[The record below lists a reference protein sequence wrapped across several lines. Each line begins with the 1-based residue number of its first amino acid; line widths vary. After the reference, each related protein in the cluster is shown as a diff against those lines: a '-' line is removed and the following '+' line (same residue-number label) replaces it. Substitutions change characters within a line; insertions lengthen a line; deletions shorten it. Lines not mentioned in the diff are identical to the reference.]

1 MGRGFLDI
9 PGVVWLGKGY
19 PKETILSTEIEVLF
33 MLSAVKRFLIGRP
46 LKSGQLGEQKLNKT
60 KALAILSSDAL
71 SSVAYGPEQIL
82 LVLVTVSAVAFWY
95 TIPIGIGILILL
107 LALIL
112 SYRQIIFAY
121 PHGGGAYVVSKKNLG
136 INPGLIA
143 GGSLLVDYILTVA
156 VSVSSGTDA
165 ITSAFPGLHPY
176 NVVIACALV
185 VLITILNLRG
195 ITESASILAY
205 PVYLFVLALFIL
217 IGVGLYKIA
226 TGQVPPTLHAPI
238 GTPVAGISL
247 FLLLRAFASGSSA
260 LTGVEAIS
268 NAIPNFRDPAPNNAS
283 KTLMAMGTLLA
294 ILFAGI
300 VFLAYY
306 YGIVPNE
313 KETVVSQIASTT
325 FGRSFLYYFIQA
337 TTALIL
343 VLAANTGYSAFP
355 LLAVN
360 LAKDKYIARMFTV
373 RGDRLGYSNG
383 IMFLATA
390 SIILIIAFKGRTEH
404 LIPLYAVGVFI
415 PFTLAQT
422 GMLVKWIREKPKGWL
437 GKLIINFVGA
447 LISFTVMMIFFI
459 TKFGQVWPVLI
470 FLPLI
475 VYIFHAVKRHY
486 EAVGDQLRITT
497 CEPALPVEGNV
508 MIVPVAGI
516 THVVENSI
524 NYAKSLSPD
533 QIIAVYV
540 AYDRESERKMEEKWK
555 QWQPDIR
562 LVTLLSPY
570 RSIIQPLTKFVDT
583 VEYKASESH
592 YRVTVLI
599 PQFIPKKS
607 WHNILHNQSS
617 LLIRAFLLYRKNI
630 IVTTVP
636 YHLKK

>member
-1 MGRGFLDI
+1 
-9 PGVVWLGKGY
+9 
-19 PKETILSTEIEVLF
+19 

-82 LVLVTVSAVAFWY
+82 LVLVTVSAVAFWF

-306 YGIVPNE
+306 YGIVPND

-497 CEPALPVEGNV
+497 CEPAVPVEGNV

-516 THVVENSI
+516 THVVENSL